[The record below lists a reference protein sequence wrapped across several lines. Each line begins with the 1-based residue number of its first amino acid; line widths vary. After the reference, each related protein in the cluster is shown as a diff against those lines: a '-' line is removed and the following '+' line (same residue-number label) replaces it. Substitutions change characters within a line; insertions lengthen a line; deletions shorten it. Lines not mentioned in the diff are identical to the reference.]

1 MKAKQRYC
9 YLTSKVMLAALK
21 NTADINRTNLSWFA
35 SSWVSWSFAKRCQC
49 DAFSTAAPLIE
60 LTIE

>member
-21 NTADINRTNLSWFA
+21 KCESSLS
-35 SSWVSWSFAKRCQC
+35 
-49 DAFSTAAPLIE
+49 STYWRYFDNV
-60 LTIE
+60 